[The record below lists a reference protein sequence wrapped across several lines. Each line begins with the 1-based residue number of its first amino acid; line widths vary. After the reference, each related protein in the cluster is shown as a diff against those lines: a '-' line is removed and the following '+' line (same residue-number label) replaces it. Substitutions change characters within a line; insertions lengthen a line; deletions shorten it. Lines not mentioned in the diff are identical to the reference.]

1 MISALLI
8 DDEPAANQRLSRL
21 LQNHPEV
28 QVLGAV
34 ESVAAA
40 LDFLSEIT
48 PDVIFLDVDMPGRTG
63 LDLLPELGGSQI
75 AVVFVTAHER
85 YAVPAFDAGA
95 VDYLVKPVNPQR
107 LALMIPRLLGAVT
120 QRNSPLVANAG
131 NTTMHPQDTISFVIS
146 GSREMKICRLSE
158 IIWIEAMQNYSLIQL
173 RDLPTALPTRRSLN
187 EWQALLGEPFFY
199 RLNRSL
205 IIQLE
210 LLRSTEWNPR
220 SESRLTFEGAA
231 EPLAIGRHAAAR
243 LKEILNKPLNC

>member
-21 LQNHPEV
+21 LKDHPEV

-40 LDFLSEIT
+40 LDFLSEKK

-63 LDLLPELGGSQI
+63 MDLLPELGGLQI

-85 YAVPAFDAGA
+85 YAVTAFDAGA
-95 VDYLVKPVNPQR
+95 VDYLVKPVSPQR
-107 LALMIPRLLGAVT
+107 LALMIPRLLGAVAI
-120 QRNSPLVANAG
+120 RNTPLAANSG
-131 NTTMHPQDTISFVIS
+131 KTTLQPKDTISFAIS
-146 GSREMKICRLSE
+146 GSKKRKICRLSE

-173 RDLPTALPTRRSLN
+173 RNLPTALPTRRSLN
-187 EWQALLGEPFFY
+187 DWQALLGEPFFY

-231 EPLAIGRHAAAR
+231 EPLVIGRHAAAR